1 MKIPQIKPDWETGI
15 YIGNGVVAKP
25 VDCVLYQV
33 IKKYQN
39 HWLIAAD
46 GKLMDGPDGP
56 GRYFTT
62 KKAAVAFVKKY
73 YNKNFN

>member
-1 MKIPQIKPDWETGI
+1 MHDF
-15 YIGNGVVAKP
+15 
-25 VDCVLYQV
+25 VLYQV

-62 KKAAVAFVKKY
+62 KKAAVAFIKKY
-73 YNKNFN
+73 YNKNFK